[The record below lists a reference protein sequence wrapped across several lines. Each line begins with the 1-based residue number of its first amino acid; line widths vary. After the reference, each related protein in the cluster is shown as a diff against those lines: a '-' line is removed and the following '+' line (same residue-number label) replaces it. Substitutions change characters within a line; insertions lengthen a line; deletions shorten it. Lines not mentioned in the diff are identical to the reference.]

1 MYIRSQDRLY
11 IIPLTFASISIHNNI
26 FHVTPFSGSSIR
38 VGEYDSEEI
47 CKKVVDEIEEKINRA
62 TLDNFVYRMPSKES
76 MQEFE
81 DMNKSMQMLDENI
94 I

>member
-1 MYIRSQDRLY
+1 MYIRSQDGLE
-11 IIPLTFASISIHNNI
+11 IVPLTFASLSIHGNFI
-26 FHVTPFSGSSIR
+26 HIKPFAGTAIK
-38 VGEYDSEEI
+38 VAEYDSEEL

-76 MQEFE
+76 MQEFA

>member
-1 MYIRSQDRLY
+1 MYIRSQDGLEVV
-11 IIPLTFASISIHNNI
+11 PLTFASISIHNNI
-26 FHVTPFSGSSIR
+26 IHVTPFSGSSIR
-38 VGEYDSEEI
+38 VGEYDSQEI
-47 CKKVVDEIEEKINRA
+47 CRKVVDEIEEKINRA

-76 MQEFE
+76 MQEFA